1 MLATPCG
8 TVCDVSPSP
17 LRPRLPQGS
26 GLLLVPAAALAVHQ
40 IRYSLAYGSK
50 ANAQLAAQGH
60 SYLHSLA
67 PWTVLTLGIGATLFL
82 RRVAQVLA
90 TGEAGRSRR
99 RSFATLWSLSGVGLL
114 AIYSAQETLESFL
127 SSGHPGGIAGV
138 FGHGGLWAV
147 PASAAVGLV
156 VALVLRAGRVVL
168 EAAARVKP
176 GLPRLRPLSL
186 VLPVGVHP
194 AVVRPLARAAAGR
207 APPRA
212 LRLS

>member
-1 MLATPCG
+1 M
-8 TVCDVSPSP
+8 
-17 LRPRLPQGS
+17 
-26 GLLLVPAAALAVHQ
+26 LLVPAAALAVHQ

-67 PWTVLTLGIGATLFL
+67 PWTVLALGIGATLFL
-82 RRVAQVLA
+82 RRVAQALGA
-90 TGEAGRSRR
+90 IDQGRSRR
-99 RSFATLWSLSGVGLL
+99 RSFAALWSLSGAGLL
-114 AIYSAQETLESFL
+114 AVYCVQETLESFL

-147 PASAAVGLV
+147 PASVAVGLV
-156 VALVLRAGRVVL
+156 VALVLRGGRVVL
-168 EAAARVKP
+168 DAAARLTP
-176 GLPRLRPLSL
+176 ELPRLRPLPL
-186 VLPVGVHP
+186 VVPAGVQP

-212 LRLS
+212 LWLA

>member
-1 MLATPCG
+1 VLTTASG
-8 TVCDVSPSP
+8 TFCVVSPSP
-17 LRPRLPQGS
+17 IRPRLPNGS

-67 PWTVLTLGIGATLFL
+67 PWTVLALGIGATLFL
-82 RRVAQVLA
+82 RRVAATLA
-90 TGEAGRSRR
+90 TGEAGRPRR
-99 RSFATLWSLSGVGLL
+99 RSLAALWSLSGVGLL
-114 AIYSAQETLESFL
+114 AVYSVQETLESFL

-138 FGHGGLWAV
+138 FGHGGLWAI
-147 PASAAVGLV
+147 PASAGVGLV

-168 EAAARVKP
+168 DAAANVTP
-176 GLPRLRPLSL
+176 ELPHLPLRLI
-186 VLPVGVHP
+186 LPVGFRP
-194 AVVRPLARAAAGR
+194 AVVRPLARSAAGR
-207 APPRA
+207 APPRT